1 MTCGEAREILFA
13 FLDNELDAPLSI
25 DLQRHLEHCPEC
37 AREAEIEQAVRRQ
50 LEVTLTNN
58 SPGATESIVTL
69 DSAVEAIAGSPRR
82 ARFRR
87 RDLGIALG
95 IAASILVIVT
105 GWLAFRPGP
114 ERTKHDS
121 MADLLV
127 ADFEHFLAK
136 GKPVEIAS
144 NDTKSVTQWLR
155 ENTEL
160 PVELPALALA
170 DSRLLGGRKCSL
182 EGRPAAFAIYE
193 LDGVAASL
201 VVVTGG
207 AADLQGMERVRHEG
221 RQHWV
226 DRCKGHTVVACQRGN
241 LVYAAVSTLDE
252 DRLLALMASAA
263 HGDQP

>member
-25 DLQRHLEHCPEC
+25 DLQRHLEHCPDC

-50 LEVTLTNN
+50 LEVSLA
-58 SPGATESIVTL
+58 SATAS
-69 DSAVEAIAGSPRR
+69 SVEANDTLRSAMKSITAHPRR
-82 ARFRR
+82 LRLRR
-87 RDLGIALG
+87 RSIAITVG
-95 IAASILVIVT
+95 VAASILLIVT
-105 GWLAFRPGP
+105 GWLAFRHES
-114 ERTKHDS
+114 ERPQHNS

-144 NDTKSVTQWLR
+144 SDPQSVTQWLR
-155 ENTEL
+155 EKTEM
-160 PVELPALALA
+160 PVELPVLASA
-170 DSRLLGGRKCSL
+170 DARLIGGRKCSL
-182 EGRPAAFAIYE
+182 EGRTAAFAVYE
-193 LDGVAASL
+193 LNGSPASL
-201 VVVTGG
+201 VVVSGG

-226 DRCKGHTVVACQRGN
+226 DRCKGHTVVACQRGD